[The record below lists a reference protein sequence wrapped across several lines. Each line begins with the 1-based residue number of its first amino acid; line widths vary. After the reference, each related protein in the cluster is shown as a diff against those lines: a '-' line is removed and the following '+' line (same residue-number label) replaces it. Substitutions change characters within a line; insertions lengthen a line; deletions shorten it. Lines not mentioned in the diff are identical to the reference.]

1 LIFQK
6 LNSYKEDEIFQ
17 VLQGESSQ
25 TIAIVLS
32 RLNSIKAKNVLKNFP
47 LDQQK
52 DIVYRMATSASKIH
66 SEVLNQIAKAIQE
79 KIKLFDEPQGS
90 QIGGSEKLAKILN
103 ILESKTGKNILSE
116 IEKKDASLASKIKDK
131 MFTFNDILK
140 IENNSLKKALFE
152 INNDIIALALKDE
165 SEEMKQKFLNNISDN
180 RKKLLL
186 IELKTLGPQKRSNIE
201 DAKNRIL
208 ETLREMQENGELFFK
223 NSNKK
228 DEWV

>member
-1 LIFQK
+1 
-6 LNSYKEDEIFQ
+6 
-17 VLQGESSQ
+17 
-25 TIAIVLS
+25 
-32 RLNSIKAKNVLKNFP
+32 
-47 LDQQK
+47 
-52 DIVYRMATSASKIH
+52 MATSASKIH

-140 IENNSLKKALFE
+140 IEDNSLKKALFE
-152 INNDIIALALKDE
+152 IKNDILGLALKDE

>member
-1 LIFQK
+1 
-6 LNSYKEDEIFQ
+6 
-17 VLQGESSQ
+17 
-25 TIAIVLS
+25 
-32 RLNSIKAKNVLKNFP
+32 
-47 LDQQK
+47 
-52 DIVYRMATSASKIH
+52 MATSASKIH

-131 MFTFNDILK
+131 MLTFNDILK